1 MKAREAFGVVIRSV
15 GLLLVLAAIWSLFF
29 AALNVVGGGPGN
41 TGAMIITGVPT
52 LVVGLW
58 LLRGAPALVRF
69 AFPAG
74 PQAASDGVA

>member
-1 MKAREAFGVVIRSV
+1 
-15 GLLLVLAAIWSLFF
+15 
-29 AALNVVGGGPGN
+29 
-41 TGAMIITGVPT
+41 MIITGVPT